1 MAEDSHKKEEAL
13 ENLNSTKNNKSDGSE
28 TINDGLSS
36 KDSDSEPNN
45 EINGSEI
52 DTTDSGVEKQDE
64 VKSVSVSERTSNHD
78 GDGEDK
84 DHSFNFHEVLD
95 NDLFDSIR
103 SKKDQILKY
112 AAAAVGVI
120 LIIYGIVLISASVT
134 KVADNVIFGEGA
146 SYAAFLMLLGF
157 LIIVGAFSQKI
168 LNKTFLKNINS
179 ELEIA
184 EGKTKA
190 DDKKTEEPDGK
201 KDPSNVKDDK
211 DNIVG
216 EDKK

>member
-1 MAEDSHKKEEAL
+1 LAEDSHNKEE
-13 ENLNSTKNNKSDGSE
+13 ESKQTTDSTINNKKDGCETGSDV
-28 TINDGLSS
+28 LSTNT
-36 KDSDSEPNN
+36 SDSELNK
-45 EINGSEI
+45 EVDGSKI
-52 DTTDSGVEKQDE
+52 DSKIEKQDG
-64 VKSVSVSERTSNHD
+64 VKSESVSEQTSNHD
-78 GDGEDK
+78 EDGA
-84 DHSFNFHEVLD
+84 DHSFNFQELLD

-103 SKKDQILKY
+103 SKKDQILRY

-120 LIIYGIVLISASVT
+120 LIIYGVVLISASVT

-184 EGKTKA
+184 EGKTKSG
-190 DDKKTEEPDGK
+190 DKKTEEPDGK
-201 KDPSNVKDDK
+201 KDPNNVNDDK
-211 DNIVG
+211 GNIVG

>member
-1 MAEDSHKKEEAL
+1 MAEDSQRKEEESEL
-13 ENLNSTKNNKSDGSE
+13 TTDSSNESGDGSE
-28 TINDGLSS
+28 TVSEVISGN
-36 KDSDSEPNN
+36 SDSEPKK
-45 EINGSEI
+45 GSDGETQTKSSSI
-52 DTTDSGVEKQDE
+52 EKQSGV
-64 VKSVSVSERTSNHD
+64 KSGSDKPSNHD
-78 GDGEDK
+78 GASDDHED
-84 DHSFNFHEVLD
+84 HAINFHEVMD
-95 NDLFDSIR
+95 NDLFNSIR
-103 SKKDQILKY
+103 SRKDQIVRYVAL
-112 AAAAVGVI
+112 AIGVI

-146 SYAAFLMLLGF
+146 SFAAFSILLGF

-184 EGKTKA
+184 EGKTEA
-190 DDKKTEEPDGK
+190 TDKKTEDINGK
-201 KDPSNVKDDK
+201 KDPKKVEDGK

>member
-1 MAEDSHKKEEAL
+1 LAEDSYKKEE
-13 ENLNSTKNNKSDGSE
+13 ESVNLDSTKNG
-28 TINDGLSS
+28 TG
-36 KDSDSEPNN
+36 DSEGGDDNLSNAGSDLELNN
-45 EINGSEI
+45 ESKGSKIN
-52 DTTDSGVEKQDE
+52 TTDSNIEKTDD
-64 VKSVSVSERTSNHD
+64 VKSGSVSKGTSNHD
-78 GDGEDK
+78 EDGEDK

-103 SKKDQILKY
+103 SRKDQILRY